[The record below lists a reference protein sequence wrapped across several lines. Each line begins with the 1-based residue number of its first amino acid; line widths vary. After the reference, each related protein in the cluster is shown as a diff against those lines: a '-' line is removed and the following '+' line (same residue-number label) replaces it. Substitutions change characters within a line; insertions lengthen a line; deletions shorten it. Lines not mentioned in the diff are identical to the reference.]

1 MSLVAILEQVQT
13 LSVQE
18 RKDLVKFLVDS
29 LDVPPRQPLLR
40 LADMAGFAAVLATDD
55 DAQAYVDGLRD
66 AWERPQ

>member
-29 LDVPPRQPLLR
+29 FEVSPPQPLLQ
-40 LADMAGFAAVLATDD
+40 LADMAGFAASLATGD
-55 DAQAYVDGLRD
+55 DAQTYVDGLRD
-66 AWERPQ
+66 AWERPA